1 MTYSGRK
8 GNPQLLE
15 NTAKHHPPKQ
25 DAFVGQELTAFQT
38 FLCNT
43 DEERDK
49 LSNTIEL
56 WDAVPKYVTRK
67 DMTRMRDGDYLP
79 ILERRFEH
87 RGRAFIV
94 KLYPALVKNAS
105 GKTRAYYPS
114 AREEIIEAALLK
126 IATEPGNGFLEDSHS
141 GAAFTSKQLRGE
153 LEKRGRG
160 IKYADLL
167 QSLDIL
173 SGAIVEIQ
181 SEDGTRVLKSPIFP
195 AIGTVS
201 QKHYRKDPGARWFVH
216 FSPLVA
222 QGIRALTYRQFD
234 YARMMAHRSQLAR
247 YLHKRLAHTY
257 VNASLTGRY
266 TVWFSTLQRDSGLLN
281 HGRKRQAIDKLEEAL
296 DELVANHVLL
306 SWSRIEERRGEY
318 DKRQVGDV
326 KYALTTHAKFNSLV
340 KAANA
345 RQRDS
350 RAA

>member
-1 MTYSGRK
+1 MTSSGRK
-8 GNPQLLE
+8 ENPPLLE
-15 NTAKHHPPKQ
+15 NVAKPPPPAQ
-25 DAFVGQELTAFQT
+25 NAFASQELTAFQT

-67 DMTRMRDGDYLP
+67 DMDRMRDGDYLP
-79 ILERRFEH
+79 VLERRFEH
-87 RGRAFIV
+87 RGRAFVV
-94 KLYPALVKNAS
+94 KLYPALVKNGS
-105 GKTRAYYPS
+105 ERTRAYYPS

-126 IATEPGNGFLEDSHS
+126 LATEPGNGFLDHSHS
-141 GAAFTSKQLRGE
+141 GAAFTSKQLRRE
-153 LEKRGRG
+153 LAKRGRG

-181 SEDGTRVLKSPIFP
+181 SGDGTRVLKSPIFP

-201 QKHYRKDPGARWFVH
+201 QKHYRKDPAARWFVH

-222 QGIRALTYRQFD
+222 QDIRALTYRQFD

-266 TVWFSTLQRDSGLLN
+266 TVWFSTLRRDSGLLN
-281 HGRKRQAIDKLEEAL
+281 TTRKRQAIDKLEEAL
-296 DELVANHVLL
+296 HELVANHVLL
-306 SWSRIEERRGEY
+306 SWARIEERRGEH
-318 DKRQVGDV
+318 DKRQVEDV